1 MTSYYS
7 LAEEGYRNRKV
18 RDAVVKL
25 ILELRNVPRGQPT
38 TNVTLVSKA
47 QVDLLAVVE
56 EYALG
61 KIG

>member
-18 RDAVVKL
+18 RECVVKL
-25 ILELRNVPRGQPT
+25 ILELRSIPQGQPM
-38 TNVTLVSKA
+38 TNVTRVSKA
-47 QVDLLAVVE
+47 QVDLLTAVE